1 MKPKEGILVII
12 DGKVKCAD
20 REKPKPEK
28 FRYIKGQAM
37 TRQGIRDYG
46 KALSKFNESCKDVVN
61 AHESQHAMEGYPEI
75 TILKPVYQI
84 VEPGQRVLYVPEG
97 DKVRITLL
105 LGGPPNSK
113 INN

>member
-1 MKPKEGILVII
+1 MKPKEGILYII
-12 DGKVKCAD
+12 GDKIVCNE
-20 REKPKPEK
+20 REKPPQPKPHSSVNSPSNPFFLYHECEAYK
-28 FRYIKGQAM
+28 
-37 TRQGIRDYG
+37 
-46 KALSKFNESCKDVVN
+46 LWLESCKDVVN
-61 AHESQHAMEGYPEI
+61 AHESQHAMEVYPEI